1 MKRILI
7 VLYAILITLLPHT
20 RTLAAGYVGTAPI
33 AGNRYYIYNVYQS
46 KFLSY
51 GNSWGTQVSLSNNI
65 PLCCTLESNGNGF
78 VINTHYSLET
88 NGWKN
93 DVTNY
98 IIYSE
103 GLPYVNARWG
113 SSDTN
118 YNDREATK
126 FAIVEADEGYY
137 LDCADGALMFGSGTA
152 CVVGNRNEG
161 FNADKSLWRFI
172 TETEYAEMTQ
182 KNHFIVAAMNVDGMP
197 RSVKIAGVYDL
208 SLNPDGKEAEG
219 ATSMGQKMKTMGYDF
234 IAASED
240 FNYNDEIMAQIGDIY
255 NQGTHRGGIEVTLST
270 YAKYLAKETLFDTD
284 GLNFFWK
291 KSLGANNES
300 WTAWNEH
307 YGYTDNEADGLI
319 NKGYRY
325 YLATLADGTQID
337 VYVLHMEAGS
347 TTGDNAARA
356 TQLTQLAN
364 AILASSGNRPI
375 IIMGDTNCRY
385 TRDALKSRFIDVINA
400 DERFTIHDPWVEHG
414 RQGIY
419 PTGSNAIM
427 ASEYGYRKGEVVDKV
442 FYINS
447 TYSDIRLVAESYTQD
462 LSFVNDNGEALAD
475 HWPCVVDF
483 TYHTYDPAID
493 DVSDMGSIENVY
505 LRNVETGDFLKAGGW
520 WGTHAVAGNYGSAI
534 TFVQLPNGKYV
545 LQTPM
550 GFLSQDN
557 PYMDT
562 SSQNT
567 WTLLERNGHYIL
579 AYENNGIMKALT
591 ANDPTAF
598 PYGPNTR
605 YVTCATLDMN
615 DRYQMWDIVT
625 REELMKEMLRGGEK
639 NPYNCTFLLP
649 GANFD
654 RNDPSSK
661 STDNGGAWW
670 CDISADASKMR
681 YNFSDGLINHYLGNP
696 VGEVYNDSYSRLTT
710 YASTWEMGQT
720 LTGLP
725 NGRYKVTCQAFY
737 RDGDLNQHNPGE
749 IHSHLYLR
757 TNNNATEVETTL
769 ASIYSAQCTTNIENA
784 LSGST
789 DSNGFYVPNTMTDA
803 GLFFDYGYYNNEL
816 TIDVTDGTL
825 SIAIGKPDKTKDT
838 TGWTCFDNFQIYYLG
853 SGIIGDINCD
863 GFVTIADVTALVNII
878 LGKDNN
884 KPYQYNHDA
893 ADVNTDGTIS
903 IADVTA
909 LVNLIL
915 GKETT

>member
-1 MKRILI
+1 MKRIC
-7 VLYAILITLLPHT
+7 VLLTTLL
-20 RTLAAGYVGTAPI
+20 TLLCTETWAAGYVGTTPV

-51 GNSWGTQVSLSNNI
+51 GNSWGTQVSLNNSI

-88 NGWKN
+88 NGWKS

-98 IIYSE
+98 LIYTE

-113 SSDTN
+113 TSDTN
-118 YNDREATK
+118 YNDREATE
-126 FAIVEADEGYY
+126 FIIVEADEGYY
-137 LDCADGALMFGSGTA
+137 LDCSDGALMFGIGTA
-152 CVVGNRNEG
+152 CIVGNRNEG
-161 FNADKSLWRFI
+161 FNADKSLWRFV
-172 TETEYAEMTQ
+172 TEAEYTEMTQ
-182 KNHFIVAAMNVDGMP
+182 KKHFTVAAMNVDGMP
-197 RSVKIAGVYDL
+197 RSIKVAGVYTVN
-208 SLNPDGKEAEG
+208 LNADGKEAEG
-219 ATSMGQKMKTMGYDF
+219 ATAMGQKMKTMGYDF

-255 NQGTHRGGIEVTLST
+255 NQGTHRGKIDGSLGVL
-270 YAKYLAKETLFDTD
+270 AKYLAKETLFDTD

-291 KSLGANNES
+291 KSLGAISES

-307 YGYTDNEADGLI
+307 YGYDDHEADGLI

-325 YLATLADGTQID
+325 YLATLSDGTQID
-337 VYVLHMEAGS
+337 IYILHMEAGS
-347 TTGDNAARA
+347 DTGDNAARA

-364 AILASSGNRPI
+364 AILSSNGNRPI

-419 PTGSNAIM
+419 PTGSNAIT
-427 ASEYGYRKGEVVDKV
+427 ASEHGYRKGEVVDKV
-442 FYINS
+442 FYINNKQS
-447 TYSDIRLVAESYTQD
+447 NIRLVAESYTQD
-462 LSFVNDNGEALAD
+462 LSFVDDNGEALAD

-483 TYHTYDPAID
+483 SYHTYDPAID
-493 DVSDMGSIENVY
+493 DISDMGRIENAY
-505 LRNVETGDFLKAGGW
+505 LRNVETGGFLKAGGW
-520 WGTHAVAGNYGSAI
+520 WGTHAVAGNYGSI
-534 TFVQLPNGKYV
+534 LTFTQLPNGKYV
-545 LQTPM
+545 IQTPM
-550 GFLSQDN
+550 GLLSQDD

-562 SSQNT
+562 SSQST
-567 WTLLERNGHYIL
+567 WTLLERNGHYSL
-579 AYENNGIMKALT
+579 AYENNGTMKALT
-591 ANDPTAF
+591 ANDPATF

-625 REELMKEMLRGGEK
+625 RDELMEEMLRGGEK

-654 RNDPSSK
+654 RNDPNSK
-661 STDNGGAWW
+661 STDNGGAWS
-670 CDISADASKMR
+670 CDISADARQMT
-681 YNFSDGLINHYLGNP
+681 YNFTDGKVDYEQGNY
-696 VGEVYNDSYSRLTT
+696 VGEVYNKSFSGN

-737 RDGDLNQHNPGE
+737 RDGEIDQHNPGT
-749 IHSHLYLR
+749 IHSFLYLR
-757 TNNNATEVETTL
+757 NNTTEVNTQL
-769 ASIYSAQCTTNIENA
+769 KSIYSAQCQDNLENIISTTD
-784 LSGST
+784 G
-789 DSNGFYVPNTMTDA
+789 NGYFIPNSMADA
-803 GLFFDYGYYNNEL
+803 SIFFNYGYYENEL

-825 SIAIGKPDKTKDT
+825 GIAIGKPEVTKST
-838 TGWTCFDNFQIYYLG
+838 SGWTCFDNFQIYYLG

-878 LGKDNN
+878 LWKDNT

-915 GKETT
+915 GK